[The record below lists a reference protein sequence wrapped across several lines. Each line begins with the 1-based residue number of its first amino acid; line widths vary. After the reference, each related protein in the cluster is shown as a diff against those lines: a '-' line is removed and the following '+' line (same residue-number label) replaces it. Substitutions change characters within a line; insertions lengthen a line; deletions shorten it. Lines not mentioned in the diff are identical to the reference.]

1 MPVVKKPKKGKKV
14 RQPKKNRVATAPTR
28 DVIINI
34 STARPRASKTLKPAV
49 PKRSEDLGGRIKDF
63 EVSQAQFRQTQMIK
77 EQAIKM
83 GLIDKRLSVLTDV
96 VDNERTKPLVQK
108 GGDTPQIPKGGDTP
122 TEEEKPPP
130 SEEQLPSEE
139 REEGQER
146 IDVAMGKQRGR
157 PKLSEEQKQANK
169 EKRETARREGLT
181 NPVIG
186 TAVSPVEV
194 EMTGKKEPAGG
205 GGGRPRA
212 DLVGAKPLPKGVGS
226 DIPFAEVEGVD
237 VDRGAEEKP
246 FKTTPKKKG
255 GKKVLLKKEDASQT
269 TLEGMF
275 EMA

>member
-96 VDNERTKPLVQK
+96 VDNERTKPLIQK
-108 GGDTPQIPKGGDTP
+108 GGGTP

-130 SEEQLPSEE
+130 REE

-146 IDVAMGKQRGR
+146 IDVAFKKRRGR
-157 PKLSEEQKQANK
+157 PPLSEAEKQARA
-169 EKRETARREGLT
+169 ESRETARREGLT
-181 NPVIG
+181 IPVIG
-186 TAVSPVEV
+186 TEVMPVEA
-194 EMTGKKEPAGG
+194 EMTGKKEPIAGG

-212 DLVGAKPLPKGVGS
+212 DLVGAVPLPKGVGS
-226 DIPFAEVEGVD
+226 DIPFADIEG

-246 FKTTPKKKG
+246 FKMTPKKKG

-275 EMA
+275 EVAPKRR

>member
-1 MPVVKKPKKGKKV
+1 MPVVKKSKKGKKI
-14 RQPKKNRVATAPTR
+14 RRPKGNRVATAPTR

-63 EVSQAQFRQTQMIK
+63 EVSQSQFRQTQMIK

-96 VDNERTKPLVQK
+96 VDNERKEPLFQKPPPKTKKEKPPP
-108 GGDTPQIPKGGDTP
+108 D
-122 TEEEKPPP
+122 TEEEK
-130 SEEQLPSEE
+130 SEE

-146 IDVAMGKQRGR
+146 IDDAFKKRRGR
-157 PKLSEEQKQANK
+157 PPLSEAEKQARA
-169 EKRETARREGLT
+169 ESRETARREGLT

-186 TAVSPVEV
+186 TEVIPVEA
-194 EMTGKKEPAGG
+194 EMTGKKEPIAGG

-226 DIPFAEVEGVD
+226 DIPFADVEG
-237 VDRGAEEKP
+237 VDRGAEEREPTIAITRRKG
-246 FKTTPKKKG
+246 KKG
-255 GKKVLLKKEDASQT
+255 KKEEDDPLQSSLSQ
-269 TLEGMF
+269 F
-275 EMA
+275 F

>member
-96 VDNERTKPLVQK
+96 VDNERTTPLVQK
-108 GGDTPQIPKGGDTP
+108 PPPKP
-122 TEEEKPPP
+122 KEEKPPP
-130 SEEQLPSEE
+130 S
-139 REEGQER
+139 EEGQER

-157 PKLSEEQKQANK
+157 PKLSEEEKQARK
-169 EKRETARREGLT
+169 ESRETARREGLT

-186 TAVSPVEV
+186 TAVSPVEA
-194 EMTGKKEPAGG
+194 EMTGKKEPAGE

-212 DLVGAKPLPKGVGS
+212 DLVGATPLPKGVS
-226 DIPFAEVEGVD
+226 IDLPTADVEGVS
-237 VDRGAEEKP
+237 RGAEEKP
-246 FKTTPKKKG
+246 FKKG
-255 GKKVLLKKEDASQT
+255 GKKDKKEDASQS

-275 EMA
+275 EVVPKRR